1 MATGRDPSAT
11 DDMLPGTL
19 VAGRFRIVRELGRG
33 GMARVLEAE
42 DLVNGRRIALKLLK
56 ADIEHHGE
64 AMERFRREGEF
75 LLSLRHPAIVGV
87 ELSGQLP
94 DGRLYLVME
103 LLRGETLGARMKRGR
118 MDPDELSPILAGAA
132 VGLSAAHRAGV
143 VHRDLKPDNVYL
155 AQNLGDRSL
164 QVKLLD
170 FGISKIDGRATL
182 TRTGQVLGTPRYM
195 APEQLA
201 AERDLDGRTDVYA
214 LGVILYEALA
224 GVPPFPATNPSDL
237 IVSILHGKVVPLR
250 AHRPELPA
258 ELEAVVM
265 RAMARSRE
273 ARYGTATEL
282 AEAWFEVTHQ
292 KSAKSPMAR
301 ADMKTNLLGGM
312 GMVTGASSVAG
323 PSGEIPFRPG
333 TFREFEAH
341 RTALGVPLSG
351 GGAPPEQAPAY
362 PRSDKATAP
371 AIALSPP
378 LGYAAQPAAPAQAPI
393 AVAPPASAPAA
404 APPPRVAEAP
414 AAAPVQ
420 ARVAPG
426 FAYAPTDVAPSQRP
440 PAGLPSTVSSP
451 AVSSPSPLGSRGDES
466 TDSSAMDVVLP
477 TRRVPWLAIGIV
489 TMLVLGS
496 ISGVALVRHFSHT
509 AVEPAPARVDAA
521 APADEVP
528 DVSTRDPATR
538 GAAFDTPSGTGPAAV
553 PSGGAAPVAP
563 TPPPETRAAP
573 VVPAAVP
580 ATPPPSAAPST
591 TTPAASPEPAT
602 ASPATASANAGHT
615 TPRPPHE
622 ATNAASTPSTSRE
635 PAAPTPTSLVRD
647 ARAAFRSGDARRCV
661 ELATEAL
668 GNGADATAYRVRGDC
683 YRALGDSGHA
693 LRSYQRF
700 CELAPTSGAIED
712 VRRIVEGMGGTCP

>member
-1 MATGRDPSAT
+1 MATGRDLSTT

-42 DLVNGRRIALKLLK
+42 DLQNGRRIALKLLK
-56 ADIEHHGE
+56 ADIEQHGE

-132 VGLSAAHRAGV
+132 VGLAAAHRAGV

-273 ARYGTATEL
+273 ARYGSATEL

-292 KSAKSPMAR
+292 KAAKSPMAR

-341 RTALGVPLSG
+341 RTALGVPLA
-351 GGAPPEQAPAY
+351 GGAPPPGPAPVL
-362 PRSDKATAP
+362 PRPDKATAP

-378 LGYAAQPAAPAQAPI
+378 SGYAAQPIAPMPAAAPAPQAFP
-393 AVAPPASAPAA
+393 SAPAA
-404 APPPRVAEAP
+404 MPV
-414 AAAPVQ
+414 AAAPAPAPLQ
-420 ARVAPG
+420 APAPAMHAPG
-426 FAYAPTDVAPSQRP
+426 FAYAPTDVAPPQRP
-440 PAGLPSTVSSP
+440 PAGLPATASSP
-451 AVSSPSPLGSRGDES
+451 AVPSAVPASEGG
-466 TDSSAMDVVLP
+466 DSSAMDVVLP

-489 TMLVLGS
+489 AMLVLGS
-496 ISGVALVRHFSHT
+496 ISGVVLVRSFSRGG
-509 AVEPAPARVDAA
+509 EAPTPSRVDAA

-528 DVSTRDPATR
+528 DVSTRDPGAA
-538 GAAFDTPSGTGPAAV
+538 GAAFDTPSGTGPSPG
-553 PSGGAAPVAP
+553 PSGAAPSS
-563 TPPPETRAAP
+563 AP
-573 VVPAAVP
+573 VPSTEVPAAQGVAPP
-580 ATPPPSAAPST
+580 APPASPPPTVPPTPAPP
-591 TTPAASPEPAT
+591 TTPSSPEPSST
-602 ASPATASANAGHT
+602 TSAHAAPH
-615 TPRPPHE
+615 PSHE
-622 ATNAASTPSTSRE
+622 ASSAMEAPSAMTE
-635 PAAPTPTSLVRD
+635 PAAPTPASLVRD
-647 ARAAFRSGDARRCV
+647 ARAAFRAGDARRCV

-668 GNGADATAYRVRGDC
+668 GDGADATAYRVRGDC

-700 CELAPTSGAIED
+700 CELAPTSGAIDD
-712 VRRIVEGMGGTCP
+712 VRRIVEGLGGTCP